1 MDRMKIRAMNQ
12 SDIDAN
18 LESGAFAW
26 GEPREVAEKLIARAE
41 AAGSNNLLLN
51 LNVGAMPNKMFLEQ
65 VRRFGREVLPILQ
78 AHEVKR
84 VPVREMA

>member
-1 MDRMKIRAMNQ
+1 
-12 SDIDAN
+12 
-18 LESGAFAW
+18 
-26 GEPREVAEKLIARAE
+26 
-41 AAGSNNLLLN
+41 
-51 LNVGAMPNKMFLEQ
+51 MPNKMFLEQ

>member
-1 MDRMKIRAMNQ
+1 MTVDLNH
-12 SDIDAN
+12 
-18 LESGAFAW
+18 GAIEQTYAW
-26 GEPREVAEKLIARAE
+26 GAPKDVAAKLIERAE
-41 AAGSNNLLLN
+41 AAGTNNLLINMN
-51 LNVGAMPNKMFLEQ
+51 LGAMPNKMFLEQ